1 MVNTCKKVCA
11 VIMCALILAACAA
24 CLARKEDSKVNA
36 GANKAPITS
45 EWIYDHAVSGG
56 KYVPRLSTDKEDD
69 PKIPHFKTDGKTFTL
84 NITEKRTYS
93 GSVEDNGDGTY
104 SLSKSGNQNKL
115 LVKIE
120 GNSLTVQVNEN
131 NCVVFVVKE

>member
-36 GANKAPITS
+36 GADKAPITS

-69 PKIPHFKTDGKTFTL
+69 PKIPHFKTDGKT
-84 NITEKRTYS
+84 
-93 GSVEDNGDGTY
+93 Y